1 MKVIDIYNEI
11 SSCKDRWLYY
21 DIECNSKVE
30 LEIEGVWEDKYKANE
45 FIQLYFKKGGK
56 SVFSFEGLDYFG
68 KPDERNMHT
77 VSLYIL
83 GIYFFDDLYNSKKS
97 DLSRDEFLYLWY
109 MACLYHDI
117 GYAIENSEDYE
128 YKTLEDFI
136 KQIDLKEKED
146 IFKKCDNQKLCNKKL
161 CSGYYNYI
169 METRNHIDH
178 GIVGGILLY
187 KKLIESYYK
196 AKAKVKAKADNSN
209 PNDSFHTED
218 GLYFSP
224 NLFPYY
230 AIAAEAIIRH
240 NMWYLNENNKADYEK
255 YEIEELCADNK
266 VKASDDII
274 LLLLCLGDIIE
285 PLKKFS
291 YDCNVLNE
299 IDIEINNNVLEI
311 KAAADSTKY
320 VEYLKEIES
329 LEGFVDL
336 SIERR
341 KQSVIIK
348 F

>member
-1 MKVIDIYNEI
+1 MKLIDIYNEI

-21 DIECNSKVE
+21 DLECNDKMK
-30 LEIEGVWEDKYKANE
+30 LEIEGAWEDKCKANE
-45 FIQLYFKKGGK
+45 FIQMYFKLGGK
-56 SVFSFEGLDYFG
+56 AVFNVKGIGYFIRL
-68 KPDERNMHT
+68 DERNMHT

-83 GIYFFDDLYNSKKS
+83 GIYFFDHLYNSKKS
-97 DLSRDEFLYLWY
+97 DLSRDEFLYVWY

-117 GYAIENSEDYE
+117 GYAIENGKGYD
-128 YKTLEDFI
+128 YKTLEAFI

-146 IFKKCDNQKLCNKKL
+146 IFKKCDNKKLCNKKL
-161 CSGYYNYI
+161 CSGYYKYI

-187 KKLIESYYK
+187 KKLIESYY
-196 AKAKVKAKADNSN
+196 KAKADNSN

-274 LLLLCLGDIIE
+274 LFLLCLGDIIE

-311 KAAADSTKY
+311 KADADSAKY

-329 LEGFVDL
+329 LKEFVDL